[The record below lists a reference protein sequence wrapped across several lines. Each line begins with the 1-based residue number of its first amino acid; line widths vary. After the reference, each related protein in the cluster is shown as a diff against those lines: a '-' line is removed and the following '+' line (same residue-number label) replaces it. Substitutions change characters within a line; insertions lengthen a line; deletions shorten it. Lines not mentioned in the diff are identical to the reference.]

1 MKTESVVNELIEKRY
16 EEVISVFQNVPREEC
31 LNKLEKSVASFS
43 RQLDQLE
50 FPVPNNVRKR
60 GETATSRIFEFVW
73 DREHVKF
80 VASVIEDWANDKIKY
95 SLQIENKNVPIWV
108 DDQTNPAN
116 ILGALVLFKNL
127 L

>member
-73 DREHVKF
+73 AREHVKF